1 MSKGAK
7 ILILS
12 LMVFGIVLCLLM
24 LLPMFSK
31 EEKITESNNNVTNTK
46 NEEKVDNEPKEEEIY
61 EEYVAK
67 DSNGNKVNISEE
79 VKKEKTYGSLVF
91 KNMQITNDGKQTV
104 FLGNVTNI
112 SEEETGMTEIDIIV
126 MDKEGNELGKVG
138 GLIVPL
144 KPGESMQFN
153 SSSQLDYANIYD
165 FKIVDKVKTVE

>member
-12 LMVFGIVLCLLM
+12 LIVFGIVLCLLM

-31 EEKITESNNNVTNTK
+31 EEKITESNNEINTK
-46 NEEKVDNEPKEEEIY
+46 TEEKLDNEIREEKIY
-61 EEYVAK
+61 EEYAQK

-104 FLGNVTNI
+104 FLAEVTNI

-126 MDKEGNELGKVG
+126 IDKEGNELGKVG
-138 GLIVPL
+138 GLIMPL
-144 KPGESMQFN
+144 KPGETTQFN

>member
-12 LMVFGIVLCLLM
+12 LIVFGIVLCLLM

-31 EEKITESNNNVTNTK
+31 EEKITESNNEINTK
-46 NEEKVDNEPKEEEIY
+46 TEEKLDNEIREEKIY
-61 EEYVAK
+61 EEYAQK

-112 SEEETGMTEIDIIV
+112 SEEETGMTEIDILLL
-126 MDKEGNELGKVG
+126 DKEGNELGKVG
-138 GLIVPL
+138 GLLVPL
-144 KPGESMQFN
+144 KPGETTQFN